1 VDLPTWNDPWF
12 VANLWV
18 YTLALA
24 LALGA
29 APAVRLWSLRLD
41 PLAPNP

>member
-1 VDLPTWNDPWF
+1 VDLPTWNHPWF

-18 YTLALA
+18 YTLT

-29 APAVRLWSLRLD
+29 APAIRLWSLRLD